1 MFLPNK
7 MVLSMTKLLNMD
19 AGPSDVR
26 PIFGKNFLRKTHI
39 FIGFFFIK
47 SFHFFLFQANSRTKS
62 APPRSSEKENRVF
75 WKEKSIFLWSLSFFP
90 SKLEYFFLII
100 QKEKQRKTHT
110 FFIYFVISM
119 SWKNKHLVPKATT
132 FTFLEKIISMMP
144 WSFWKKKKVYLFC
157 GTIRINFQKTWHSI
171 PMTKKKAKDNNR
183 VRSKAIVRAQIY
195 VKMSGFKNCKWIST
209 SFHIKIVASFYQHTC
224 FGTKKKPK
232 SEENAIPFLK
242 NSKSA

>member
-132 FTFLEKIISMMP
+132 FTFLEK
-144 WSFWKKKKVYLFC
+144 KKKCTFFVVLFESTFKKL
-157 GTIRINFQKTWHSI
+157 GIAYQWQKKKQKT
-171 PMTKKKAKDNNR
+171 TTGCDQR
-183 VRSKAIVRAQIY
+183 
-195 VKMSGFKNCKWIST
+195 
-209 SFHIKIVASFYQHTC
+209 
-224 FGTKKKPK
+224 
-232 SEENAIPFLK
+232 L
-242 NSKSA
+242 